1 MRIVLVIHANVQP
14 KIHVDVMKTFRQLM
28 EAQESSNQIKKIKI
42 VFGEGGSANDAE
54 WNLGKIET
62 EITLAMGD
70 HSRDCFALAD
80 DIGKFN
86 GIPKEEA
93 ETYKETTTD
102 ALMYGMT
109 NIMNGG
115 DDIYFWTNGTRMK
128 GEVQKHGL
136 WPAVFEQVS
145 HEMVHGTRLLLSKHM
160 VKSKK
165 WWEDDWPSIG
175 DDPKKDKINE
185 QAFAFAHGE
194 AIQQMVTE
202 FLKMAE
208 KYLPELKGK

>member
-1 MRIVLVIHANVQP
+1 MR
-14 KIHVDVMKTFRQLM
+14 TFGQLR
-28 EAQESSNQIKKIKI
+28 EAEESSNQIKKIKI
-42 VFGEGGSANDAE
+42 TFGDSEAGYDAE

-70 HSRDCFALAD
+70 HSKDLYTLSD
-80 DIGKFN
+80 DISDFN
-86 GIPKEEA
+86 GIPAKEA
-93 ETYKETTTD
+93 QTYKETPTD
-102 ALMYGMT
+102 ALIYGMT

-115 DDIYFWTNGTRMK
+115 DDVYFWTNGTRLK
-128 GEVQKHGL
+128 GAVQKVGL
-136 WPAVFEQVS
+136 WPAIFEQVS

-185 QAFAFAHGE
+185 QAFAFGHGE
-194 AIQQMVTE
+194 AIQQIITD

-208 KYLPELKGK
+208 KYLPELKGEK

>member
-1 MRIVLVIHANVQP
+1 MRSF
-14 KIHVDVMKTFRQLM
+14 KQLR
-28 EAQESSNQIKKIKI
+28 EAEESSNQIKRIKI
-42 VFGEGGSANDAE
+42 VFGSGGSANDAE

-62 EITLAMGD
+62 ELVLAMGD
-70 HSRDCFALAD
+70 HSKDCFTLAD
-80 DIGKFN
+80 DISDFN
-86 GIPKEEA
+86 GIPAKEA
-93 ETYKETTTD
+93 ETYKETPTD
-102 ALMYGMT
+102 ALIYGMT

-128 GEVQKHGL
+128 GAVQKHGL

-145 HEMVHGTRLLLSKHM
+145 HEMVHGTRALLTKHL
-160 VKSKK
+160 VGGKD
-165 WWEDDWPSIG
+165 WWKGDLWPSIG

-194 AIQQMVTE
+194 AIQQMITE
-202 FLKMAE
+202 FLKMSE

>member
-1 MRIVLVIHANVQP
+1 
-14 KIHVDVMKTFRQLM
+14 
-28 EAQESSNQIKKIKI
+28 
-42 VFGEGGSANDAE
+42 
-54 WNLGKIET
+54 
-62 EITLAMGD
+62 
-70 HSRDCFALAD
+70 
-80 DIGKFN
+80 
-86 GIPKEEA
+86 
-93 ETYKETTTD
+93 
-102 ALMYGMT
+102 
-109 NIMNGG
+109 
-115 DDIYFWTNGTRMK
+115 
-128 GEVQKHGL
+128 
-136 WPAVFEQVS
+136 
-145 HEMVHGTRLLLSKHM
+145 M

>member
-1 MRIVLVIHANVQP
+1 
-14 KIHVDVMKTFRQLM
+14 M
-28 EAQESSNQIKKIKI
+28 EAEESSNQIKKIKI
-42 VFGEGGSANDAE
+42 TFGDSEAGYDAE

-70 HSRDCFALAD
+70 HSKDLYTLSD
-80 DIGKFN
+80 DISDFN
-86 GIPKEEA
+86 GIPAKEA
-93 ETYKETTTD
+93 QTYKETPTD
-102 ALMYGMT
+102 ALIYGMT

-115 DDIYFWTNGTRMK
+115 DDVYFWTNGTRLK
-128 GEVQKHGL
+128 GAVQKVGL
-136 WPAVFEQVS
+136 WPAIFEQVS

-185 QAFAFAHGE
+185 QAFAFGHGE
-194 AIQQMVTE
+194 AIQQIITD

-208 KYLPELKGK
+208 KYLPELKK

>member
-1 MRIVLVIHANVQP
+1 MR
-14 KIHVDVMKTFRQLM
+14 TFRQLR
-28 EAQESSNQIKKIKI
+28 EAEESSNQIKKIKI
-42 VFGEGGSANDAE
+42 TFGDSEAGYDAE

-70 HSRDCFALAD
+70 HSKDLYTLSD
-80 DIGKFN
+80 DISDFN
-86 GIPKEEA
+86 GIPAKEA
-93 ETYKETTTD
+93 QTYKETPTD
-102 ALMYGMT
+102 ALIYGMT

-115 DDIYFWTNGTRMK
+115 DDVYFWTNGTRLK
-128 GEVQKHGL
+128 GAVQKVGL
-136 WPAVFEQVS
+136 WPAIFEQVS

-185 QAFAFAHGE
+185 QAFAFGHGE
-194 AIQQMVTE
+194 AIQQIITD

-208 KYLPELKGK
+208 KYLPELKEK

>member
-1 MRIVLVIHANVQP
+1 
-14 KIHVDVMKTFRQLM
+14 MKTFQTFRQLR
-28 EAQESSNQIKKIKI
+28 EAKESSNQIKKIKI

-70 HSRDCFALAD
+70 HSRDCFTLGE
-80 DIGKFN
+80 DISKFN
-86 GIPKEEA
+86 GIPEKEA
-93 ETYKETTTD
+93 ETYKETPTD
-102 ALMYGMT
+102 ALIYGMT
-109 NIMNGG
+109 NLMNGG
-115 DDIYFWTNGTRMK
+115 DDVYFWTNGTRMK

-145 HEMVHGTRLLLSKHM
+145 HEMLHGTRALLSQHLLKD
-160 VKSKK
+160 KGKD
-165 WWEDDWPSIG
+165 WWKEEFWPSIG
-175 DDPKKDKINE
+175 DDPRKDKINE

-194 AIQQMVTE
+194 AIQQMITE

>member
-1 MRIVLVIHANVQP
+1 MRTFKEFKQKHLMFEEP
-14 KIHVDVMKTFRQLM
+14 K
-28 EAQESSNQIKKIKI
+28 SSNQVKKIKI
-42 VFGEGGSANDAE
+42 IFGEGGSANDAE

-80 DIGKFN
+80 DISKFN
-86 GIPKEEA
+86 GIPKKESQ
-93 ETYKETTTD
+93 TYKETTTD

>member
-1 MRIVLVIHANVQP
+1 
-14 KIHVDVMKTFRQLM
+14 MKTFRQLI

-42 VFGEGGSANDAE
+42 VLGEGGSANDAE

-70 HSRDCFALAD
+70 HSRDCFTLAE
-80 DIGKFN
+80 DISKFN
-86 GIPKEEA
+86 GIPKKEA
-93 ETYKETTTD
+93 ETYNETPTD
-102 ALMYGMT
+102 ALIYGMT
-109 NIMNGG
+109 NLMNGG
-115 DDIYFWTNGTRMK
+115 DDVYFWTNGTRMK
-128 GEVQKHGL
+128 GAVQKHGL
-136 WPAVFEQVS
+136 WPAIFEQVS
-145 HEMVHGTRLLLSKHM
+145 HEMVHGTRALLTKHL
-160 VKSKK
+160 VGGKN
-165 WWEDDWPSIG
+165 WWKGDLWPSIG

-194 AIQQMVTE
+194 AIQQMITD

>member
-1 MRIVLVIHANVQP
+1 
-14 KIHVDVMKTFRQLM
+14 MKTFRQLR
-28 EAQESSNQIKKIKI
+28 EAEESSNQIKKIKI
-42 VFGEGGSANDAE
+42 SFGDSEAGYDSE

-70 HSRDCFALAD
+70 HSKDLFTLSD
-80 DIGKFN
+80 DISDFN
-86 GIPKEEA
+86 GIPAKEA
-93 ETYKETTTD
+93 ETYKETPTD
-102 ALMYGMT
+102 ALVYGMT

-115 DDIYFWTNGTRMK
+115 DDVYFWTNGTRLK
-128 GEVQKHGL
+128 GAVQKVGL
-136 WPAVFEQVS
+136 WPAIFEQVS

-185 QAFAFAHGE
+185 QAFAFGHGG
-194 AIQQMVTE
+194 AIQQIITD